1 MPMFIAILSWII
13 LGDRPSI
20 YRASGLI
27 ALLLGLLMMG
37 RGGFWKVL
45 LVLGRAIYF
54 FFVGPF
60 FGLLSVSLF
69 AVGILMP

>member
-37 RGGFWKVL
+37 RGGFWKVR
-45 LVLGRAIYF
+45 LVLGRVIYYF
-54 FFVGPF
+54 
-60 FGLLSVSLF
+60 
-69 AVGILMP
+69 